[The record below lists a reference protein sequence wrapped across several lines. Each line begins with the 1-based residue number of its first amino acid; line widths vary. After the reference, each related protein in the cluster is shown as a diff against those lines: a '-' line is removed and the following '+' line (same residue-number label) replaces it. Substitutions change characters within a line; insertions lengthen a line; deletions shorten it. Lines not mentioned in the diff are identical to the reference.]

1 MAPRKKTVNRKR
13 RRTAVRRSISRPP
26 NHPPPSPLPIA
37 PPVSDSQRMLAT
49 LMSNLPGMV
58 YRCLNDRDWTLEFVS
73 DGVLPLTGY
82 RQDELTGKGA
92 VSYGQQIIHP
102 DDQQAVWDQVQ
113 AALEQ
118 RQPYQLV
125 YRIRT
130 KAGEEKW
137 VWEQGCGIFA
147 AGGALLALEGFIT
160 NITDRKRVEE
170 DLRSGHRLFQLLAE
184 FHLLASGQRIG
195 DLARAALSFIEER
208 LGFQHATIALFLPKR
223 EGFRILEARHRDTTG
238 FDEGVFLPMK
248 DAVVSEVIEGTRPLY
263 RPDIAAERGHAA
275 INRKLLDAGLQSDF
289 LVPLWNEGKCLGTLN
304 IASTRRDGFT
314 QADRDCLTLMA
325 PQLAQSIDQAMLLE
339 RLQESETWLS
349 KAQHVAHV
357 GSWERVF
364 ETDTIRWSDELFRIF
379 GFAPQAFVPTM
390 DKLAQCIHPDDR
402 QQVTQAIEATLSS
415 GQLYNAHYRIVRP
428 DGSERMIHSQGEATF
443 DAAGKP
449 VRMFGTVQDVTEL
462 KLAEAAIVESE
473 QRFRTLVKNSPD
485 VIMQVTRDGTILFIN
500 YTLPDY
506 TIEQVIGTSVV
517 NYLSEEDSRLY
528 LRMLDEVFETGESR
542 SFEVSA
548 AGPTQWLTRLVP
560 LRQNGQIEAAMV
572 IATNITDRRNVEQE
586 LGTRA
591 RQQAAVAALGQRG
604 LAGSDFSEFMQDVVE
619 TVARTLNVDYC
630 KVLQLQSDG
639 GALLLRAGVGWRG
652 GAVGRA
658 MMSAGP
664 DSQAGYTLQA
674 SEPVIVDRL
683 ELETRFRGPAL
694 LQEHGVV
701 SGVSV
706 VIPGAKRPFGV
717 LGAHTATRRRFTQD
731 DCHFLQAVANLIH
744 AMLDRTRREEQLR
757 DIAQGVAGRYGEEYF
772 RLVVQHLARVLDV
785 EYTVIGRLSETGRE
799 LQTLAVYANGSI
811 VGNLVRPLEGTPC
824 ELVASG
830 RLCYYPSDV
839 LRQFPNDRWLAE
851 LGVSSYI
858 GTPLFDAAGRP
869 IGLLMAVSR
878 LPILNGEEAQSL
890 LQIFAV
896 QVSAEL
902 GRAQAEATLVK
913 LSSAVEQSAESV
925 FITDRDGVIEYVN
938 PAFEE
943 LLGYTREEA
952 IGQNARLLKSG
963 HHSGRFYESL
973 WETILTGHPFR
984 AVFVN
989 AKKNGDI
996 YYEDKTITP
1005 IRDRG
1010 GNLTH
1015 FVSVGRDITERKRS
1029 TEARERLAAILEATT
1044 DFVGT
1049 VDANGTFLYLNQ
1061 AGRTMLGLGAREPAA
1076 GLQIATCHPQWAA
1089 AVILNEAIPKA
1100 IKQGVWSGES
1110 VLLSRDGREIPV
1122 SQVILAHKTEDGSV
1136 EYLSTIA
1143 RDISERKAQ
1152 TAALEYQANHD
1163 ALTALPNRN
1172 LLNDRLRQAILAAQ
1186 RDHHSLA
1193 LLVLDLDRFKEINDT
1208 LGHHHGDLLL
1218 KEVGPRLRAA
1228 LRESDTIARLGGDEF
1243 AVLLPTADQ
1252 EGAVMT
1258 SQKILQTLEKP
1269 FALDELAL
1277 DVEASI
1283 GIALFPEHGLD
1294 AETIM
1299 RRADIAMYT
1308 AKQAGSGYAL
1318 YASEHDQYTHRRFS
1332 LMGEL
1337 RHAIERNQLF
1347 LNYQPTVNLKQGQV
1361 VGAEA
1366 LLRWRHPKYGLVPPD
1381 QFIVLAEQTGLIK
1394 PLTDFVIEAALEQAR
1409 AWMREGLSLSISVNL
1424 SARSLHDPTFADQID
1439 KRLLEF
1445 GIPPRLLDM
1454 EITESAIMSDPDH
1467 AMEILSSLSIMGV
1480 RLAIDD
1486 FGVGHS
1492 SLTYLKKLPV
1502 HEIKIDKSFVLNMSE
1517 DPDDAMIV
1525 RSIIDLGHNQGLKVV
1540 AEGVQSQQTLDRLVE
1555 LGCDLV
1561 QGYFISRPISAE
1573 ELTRWVTTSPW
1584 TIAKV

>member
-1 MAPRKKTVNRKR
+1 
-13 RRTAVRRSISRPP
+13 
-26 NHPPPSPLPIA
+26 
-37 PPVSDSQRMLAT
+37 
-49 LMSNLPGMV
+49 
-58 YRCLNDRDWTLEFVS
+58 
-73 DGVLPLTGY
+73 
-82 RQDELTGKGA
+82 
-92 VSYGQQIIHP
+92 
-102 DDQQAVWDQVQ
+102 
-113 AALEQ
+113 
-118 RQPYQLV
+118 
-125 YRIRT
+125 
-130 KAGEEKW
+130 
-137 VWEQGCGIFA
+137 
-147 AGGALLALEGFIT
+147 
-160 NITDRKRVEE
+160 
-170 DLRSGHRLFQLLAE
+170 
-184 FHLLASGQRIG
+184 
-195 DLARAALSFIEER
+195 
-208 LGFQHATIALFLPKR
+208 
-223 EGFRILEARHRDTTG
+223 
-238 FDEGVFLPMK
+238 
-248 DAVVSEVIEGTRPLY
+248 
-263 RPDIAAERGHAA
+263 
-275 INRKLLDAGLQSDF
+275 
-289 LVPLWNEGKCLGTLN
+289 
-304 IASTRRDGFT
+304 
-314 QADRDCLTLMA
+314 
-325 PQLAQSIDQAMLLE
+325 
-339 RLQESETWLS
+339 
-349 KAQHVAHV
+349 
-357 GSWERVF
+357 
-364 ETDTIRWSDELFRIF
+364 
-379 GFAPQAFVPTM
+379 
-390 DKLAQCIHPDDR
+390 
-402 QQVTQAIEATLSS
+402 
-415 GQLYNAHYRIVRP
+415 
-428 DGSERMIHSQGEATF
+428 
-443 DAAGKP
+443 
-449 VRMFGTVQDVTEL
+449 
-462 KLAEAAIVESE
+462 VESE

-485 VIMQVTRDGTILFIN
+485 VIMRVSRDGTILFIN

-517 NYLSEEDSRLY
+517 NYLSEEDARLY

-542 SFEVSA
+542 SFELGAV
-548 AGPTQWLTRLVP
+548 GPTQWQTRLVP
-560 LRQNGQIEAAMV
+560 LRQNAQIEAAMV
-572 IATNITDRRNVEQE
+572 IATNITERRNVELE

-604 LAGSDFSEFMQDVVE
+604 LAGSDFSAFLQDVVE
-619 TVARTLNVDYC
+619 TVAKTLNVDYC
-630 KVLQLQSDG
+630 KVLQLQPEG
-639 GALLLRAGVGWRG
+639 EAFLLRAGVGWREG
-652 GAVGRA
+652 VVGRA
-658 MMSAGP
+658 AVSAGP
-664 DSQAGYTLQA
+664 DSQAGYTLQT
-674 SEPVIVDRL
+674 SGPVIVDRL
-683 ELETRFRGPAL
+683 ESETRFRGPAL

-717 LGAHTATRRRFTQD
+717 LGVHTATRRRFTQD
-731 DCHFLQAVANLIH
+731 DCHFLQAVANLIP

-757 DIAQGVAGRYGEEYF
+757 DIAQGITGRYGEDYF
-772 RLVVQHLARVLDV
+772 RLVVQHLARVLEV
-785 EYTVIGRLSETGRE
+785 EYTVIGRLSETGKE
-799 LQTLAVYANGSI
+799 LVTLAVYANGTI
-811 VGNLVRPLEGTPC
+811 IENLVRPLEGTPC
-824 ELVASG
+824 ELVAGG

-839 LRQFPNDRWLAE
+839 LREFPNDCWLAE
-851 LGVSSYI
+851 RGVSSYI
-858 GTPLFDAAGRP
+858 GTPLFDAQGRA
-869 IGLLMAVSR
+869 IGLVAAFSR
-878 LPILNGEEAQSL
+878 SPILNGEEAQSL

-902 GRAQAEATLVK
+902 GRAHAEATLVK
-913 LSSAVEQSAESV
+913 LSSAVEQSAESI

-963 HHSGRFYESL
+963 HHSRRFYESL
-973 WETILTGHPFR
+973 WEAILTGHPFR

-1269 FALDELAL
+1269 FTLDELAL

-1308 AKQAGSGYAL
+1308 AKQTGSGYAL

-1381 QFIVLAEQTGLIK
+1381 QFILLAEQTGLIK

-1409 AWMREGLSLSISVNL
+1409 TWMREGLSLSISVNL

-1439 KRLLEF
+1439 KRLLEY

-1454 EITESAIMSDPDH
+1454 EITESAIMADPDH

-1502 HEIKIDKSFVLNMSE
+1502 HEIKIDKSFVLNMAE

-1540 AEGVQSQQTLDRLVE
+1540 AEGVQSQQTLDRLME

-1561 QGYFISRPISAE
+1561 QGYFLSRPIPAE
-1573 ELTRWVTTSPW
+1573 ELTRWVSTSPW